1 MAGQISQRFIDD
13 LLARTDIVDVVSE
26 RVQLKKSGR
35 NHSGL
40 CPFHQE
46 NSPSFTVS
54 HDKQF
59 YHCFG
64 CGAHGNA
71 LRFLMEFDNLR
82 FPEAVE
88 QLAGRAGMQ
97 VEREGGEDPGAAKR
111 QQKREEGVNLLELA
125 SRFFRERLALGQGK
139 TARAYLERRGLS
151 QEVIRDFGI
160 GYAEDEWEA
169 LKRYLGAQGI
179 SEAVQVEYGLL
190 VHREETGRTY
200 DRFRDRVM
208 FPIRDW
214 KGRTIAF
221 GGRVL
226 GDAKPKYLNS
236 PETPVFHKGREL
248 YGLFEARQANRQL
261 SRVLVVEGYM
271 DVVALAQFGIRN
283 ACATLGTA
291 LTADHLQRLFRLVDE
306 VVFCFDGDNAG
317 RQAARRSLTTALPSM
332 IDGRQVR
339 FLFLPE
345 GEDPDT
351 LVRQEGREAFENRVT
366 CASPLSEFL
375 FEQAAEGHDLKQVE
389 GRERFVTAVLEALKR
404 LPEGVLK
411 SLLLKELSSRSG
423 IETSQFSDWF
433 ATHAPPAPRPT
444 APAGDD
450 GFEAMMA
457 ISGEAESEPAPMAE
471 YGDGAG
477 YGEIRGGTHAPRRGL
492 TAARGGTATL
502 SLSWPARIVQLL
514 LHEPGLAETLPES
527 LDWCPEAQPDGRLCR
542 EVVKLLRAGRYRSPQ
557 VLLAHFHGTPEGERL
572 DQLARREMA
581 IPREVRASELAN
593 WVRHLERQSE
603 RLTPAQE
610 YQQLLAKSR
619 QPGALSAEEKQR
631 LRELIG
637 MLATGGGSA

>member
-71 LRFLMEFDNLR
+71 LRFLMEYDNLR

-88 QLAGRAGMQ
+88 QLASRAGMQ
-97 VEREGGEDPGAAKR
+97 VEREGGDDPGAHQR
-111 QQKREEGVNLLELA
+111 RQKREEGVNLLELA
-125 SRFFRERLALGQGK
+125 SRFFRERLALGGGRQ
-139 TARAYLERRGLS
+139 AREYLERRGLTP
-151 QEVIRDFGI
+151 EVIRDFGI

-169 LKRYLGAQGI
+169 LKRYLLQQGI

-190 VHREETGRTY
+190 VHREESGRTY

-261 SRVLVVEGYM
+261 SRLLVVEGYM

-291 LTADHLQRLFRLVDE
+291 LTSDHLQRLFRLVDE

-317 RQAARRSLTTALPSM
+317 RQAARRSLQTALPSM

-351 LVRQEGREAFENRVT
+351 LVRREGREAFEDRVT

-375 FEQAAEGHDLKQVE
+375 FEQAAEGRDLKQVE
-389 GRERFVTAVLEALKR
+389 GRERFVTAVLDALKR

-411 SLLLKELSSRSG
+411 SLLLKELSVRSG
-423 IETSQFSDWF
+423 IEQSHFADWLS
-433 ATHAPPAPRPT
+433 THAKPAPSV
-444 APAGDD
+444 DD
-450 GFEAMMA
+450 GGYEALMV
-457 ISGEAESEPAPMAE
+457 SAESDAEAGSAMAAAA
-471 YGDGAG
+471 DRD
-477 YGEIRGGTHAPRRGL
+477 INRPQRGF
-492 TAARGGTATL
+492 AASRAGTATL
-502 SLSWPARIVQLL
+502 ALSLPARILHLL
-514 LHEPGLAETLPES
+514 LHEPGLAETLPET
-527 LDWCPEAQPDGRLCR
+527 LDWCPPEVPDGRLCR
-542 EVVKLLRAGRYRSPQ
+542 DVVQLLRAGRYRSPQ
-557 VLLAHFHGTPEGERL
+557 VLLAHFHGSADGERL
-572 DQLARREMA
+572 DQLARRELA
-581 IPREVRASELAN
+581 IPREVRASELES
-593 WVRHLERQSE
+593 WVRHLQRESE
-603 RLTPAQE
+603 RLTPAEE
-610 YQQLLAKSR
+610 YRQLLAKSR

-637 MLATGGGSA
+637 KLTAGS